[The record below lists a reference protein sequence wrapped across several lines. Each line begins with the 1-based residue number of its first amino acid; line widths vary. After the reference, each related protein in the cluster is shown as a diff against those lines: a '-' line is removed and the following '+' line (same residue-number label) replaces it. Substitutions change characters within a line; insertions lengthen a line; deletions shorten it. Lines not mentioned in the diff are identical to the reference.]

1 MKEKLHILRTYF
13 ARQSRLERRV
23 HGLEKELSDATH
35 LLGVLK
41 SSESGEELAWQ
52 LIAAGEKI
60 RSTEA
65 LVQNEKA
72 EKLRYTKLAFD
83 LQGEAAALR
92 YQNLELRQENQR
104 LNFNRAGDQGH
115 ISSLEQKIR
124 LLEKNPAG
132 KGPQSGTQPLKD
144 KTGVVG

>member
-13 ARQSRLERRV
+13 ARQSRLARRV

-52 LIAAGEKI
+52 LITAEEKI

-65 LVQNEKA
+65 LVRNEKA
-72 EKLRYTKLAFD
+72 RSCGIRSLRSTCR
-83 LQGEAAALR
+83 GR
-92 YQNLELRQENQR
+92 R
-104 LNFNRAGDQGH
+104 
-115 ISSLEQKIR
+115 
-124 LLEKNPAG
+124 PACAI
-132 KGPQSGTQPLKD
+132 KTSNCVKRTSG
-144 KTGVVG
+144 

>member
-13 ARQSRLERRV
+13 TRQSRLVRRL
-23 HGLEKELSDATH
+23 HRLETELSNATH

-41 SSESGEELAWQ
+41 SSKSGEELARH
-52 LIAAGEKI
+52 LIAAEEKI

-65 LVQNEKA
+65 LLQNERT
-72 EKLRYTKLAFD
+72 EKQRYTKLAFD

-92 YQNLELRQENQR
+92 YQNFELRQENQR
-104 LNFNRAGDQGH
+104 LNFNRAGDRGH

-124 LLEKNPAG
+124 LLEKNPPG
-132 KGPQSGTQPLKD
+132 KEHRTGTQPLKD
-144 KTGVVG
+144 KTEVVG